1 MTRDWPIGTIFHDIV
16 LKNEMDNCPLCHSK
30 MHVCDHRKHKIYT
43 LDRPTRLVCRLVH
56 CSNKLCP
63 NNKKTFSPKKEADL
77 TLPRWKIGWDVF
89 LWIGH
94 RRFKRHWSVPQIRE
108 ELIER
113 YCIFISADAIEDYLL
128 KYQIIVAARRSDLA
142 LMKEEYSDCK
152 HIILSVDGLQP
163 EKGHEV
169 LYVVREVKKG
179 RIWFA
184 EALVSSSSKEIIRII
199 RKAKD
204 WAEQLGLIVDAWV
217 SDKQDAFVTSIAS
230 EFPGVPHRY
239 CKNHFLCDISEET
252 LAIDRDA
259 KIKMRMKVRGLRSLE
274 SASIESVK
282 AANEKLDKDLSE
294 YNQIVTSAKIIL
306 DFCTIVKGILND
318 NENGPLDPPGLRM
331 ANKLSGVR
339 TVIETLLKTKKKG
352 NVGYKLE
359 LLATWIDKGLALYE
373 ETRTKVLDYLRE
385 IKRVNQTLSHNH
397 SNCKLRLKSFNKI
410 LERLKNSKDPVKEN
424 IAGFMKRFKDGLFA
438 GGDNLEIPDDN
449 QDLERWFKTPKG
461 HERKINGHKHA
472 GTRIVY
478 EGPILLPTLDAH
490 KSSERQFR
498 VEELQPYVDAEMSEA
513 QDDAISRRKR
523 QKEGRCKKKAK
534 MR

>member
-1 MTRDWPIGTIFHDIV
+1 MSRQWPVGTIFHDVI
-16 LKNEMDNCPLCHSK
+16 LKNEMSNCPLCHAK
-30 MHVCDHRKHKIYT
+30 MHVCDHRTHKIYT
-43 LDRPTRLVCRLVH
+43 LDRPTRLICHLVH
-56 CSNKLCP
+56 CSNKTCV
-63 NNKKTFSPKKEADL
+63 NSKKTFSPEKETDL
-77 TLPRWKIGWDVF
+77 ALPGWKIGWDVF
-89 LWIGH
+89 VWIGY

-113 YCIFISADAIEDYLL
+113 HCIFISADAIEDYLL
-128 KYQIIVAARRSDLA
+128 KYQIMVAARRSDLA
-142 LMKEEYSDCK
+142 LVKQEYSDCK
-152 HIILSVDGLQP
+152 NIILSVDGLQP

-184 EALVSSSSKEIIRII
+184 EALVSSSTKEITRII

-204 WAEQLGLIVDAWV
+204 WVVRLGLTVDAWV
-217 SDKQDAFVTSIAS
+217 SDKQDAFITSIAS

-239 CKNHFLCDISEET
+239 CKNHFLGDIAEET

-259 KIKMRMKVRGLRSLE
+259 KIQMRMKVRGLRSLE
-274 SASIESVK
+274 SASIEAVK
-282 AANEKLDKDLSE
+282 TANETLDKDSSE
-294 YNQIVTSAKIIL
+294 YKQIITSAKIIS
-306 DFCTIVKGILND
+306 DFCTIIKGILND

-331 ANKLSGVR
+331 ASKLRGVR
-339 TVIETLLKTKKKG
+339 KVIETLLKTKKKG

-359 LLATWIDKGLALYE
+359 LLVTWIDKGLALYE
-373 ETRTKVLDYLRE
+373 DTRSKVQDYQRE
-385 IKRVNQTLSHNH
+385 IKRVSQTLSHGH
-397 SNCKLRLKSFNKI
+397 STCKQRFKAFNKI
-410 LERLKNSKDPVKEN
+410 YERLQNSEDPVKQN
-424 IAGFMKRFKDGLFA
+424 IAGFMYRFSDGLFA

-490 KSSERQFR
+490 KSTSRQFQI
-498 VEELQPYVDAEMSEA
+498 EELKPYIKSEVSDD
-513 QDDAISRRKR
+513 QQDAISRRKQ
-523 QKEGRCKKKAK
+523 QKASRSKKKVK
-534 MR
+534 VR

>member
-1 MTRDWPIGTIFHDIV
+1 
-16 LKNEMDNCPLCHSK
+16 
-30 MHVCDHRKHKIYT
+30 
-43 LDRPTRLVCRLVH
+43 
-56 CSNKLCP
+56 
-63 NNKKTFSPKKEADL
+63 
-77 TLPRWKIGWDVF
+77 
-89 LWIGH
+89 
-94 RRFKRHWSVPQIRE
+94 
-108 ELIER
+108 
-113 YCIFISADAIEDYLL
+113 
-128 KYQIIVAARRSDLA
+128 
-142 LMKEEYSDCK
+142 
-152 HIILSVDGLQP
+152 
-163 EKGHEV
+163 
-169 LYVVREVKKG
+169 
-179 RIWFA
+179 
-184 EALVSSSSKEIIRII
+184 
-199 RKAKD
+199 
-204 WAEQLGLIVDAWV
+204 
-217 SDKQDAFVTSIAS
+217 
-230 EFPGVPHRY
+230 
-239 CKNHFLCDISEET
+239 
-252 LAIDRDA
+252 
-259 KIKMRMKVRGLRSLE
+259 
-274 SASIESVK
+274 
-282 AANEKLDKDLSE
+282 
-294 YNQIVTSAKIIL
+294 L